1 VQHESEKCP
10 MSKAPA
16 SISQDAMTNGLE
28 CRHYLLIPHDDV
40 KEATD
45 IGGYS
50 VGFIIKPA
58 TTEISP

>member
-1 VQHESEKCP
+1 

-16 SISQDAMTNGLE
+16 SISQDAMTNGLKR
-28 CRHYLLIPHDDV
+28 RHYLFVPHDDV

-50 VGFIIKPA
+50 AGFIIKPA